1 MAGILNIIILAA
13 IAVVSAV
20 SLFGIPLIPAYYF
33 LVFYNSK
40 NRIEKAEQKLLDTL
54 MKEENII
61 AKGIQTRPF
70 AFYSRR
76 KVIGITNSRIILI
89 ARGLL
94 GGFSMN
100 DFQWKDLHDAQISEN
115 ALPDLCGSNLSFTAL
130 NQHISIPGVE
140 SKSAS
145 EIYKK
150 AQSEEQAWE
159 EKRRVRGLEELRAA
173 AGGVTVHSSP
183 NQQSQTDSKS
193 NGSASVTV
201 TEEILKAKALLDAGA
216 INDSEFQEIKAKIL
230 SKNY

>member
-1 MAGILNIIILAA
+1 MAGILNIIILAGIA
-13 IAVVSAV
+13 IFSAV
-20 SLFGIPLIPAYYF
+20 SLFGIPLIPVYYF
-33 LVFYNSK
+33 LVFHKSIT
-40 NRIEKAEQKLLDTL
+40 RIEKAEKKLLETL
-54 MKEENII
+54 MKDETLI

-130 NQHISIPGVE
+130 NQIISIPGVE

-183 NQQSQTDSKS
+183 NQQTQSETKS
-193 NGSASVTV
+193 SSIGTV
-201 TEEILKAKALLDAGA
+201 TEEIQKAKALLDAGA
-216 INDSEFQEIKAKIL
+216 INDSEFQEIKSKIL
-230 SKNY
+230 SKNF

>member
-1 MAGILNIIILAA
+1 MAGILNIIILAGIA
-13 IAVVSAV
+13 IISAV
-20 SLFGIPLIPAYYF
+20 SIFGIPLIPLYYF
-33 LVFYNSK
+33 LVFHKSTT
-40 NRIEKAEQKLLDTL
+40 RIDKAEKKLLETL
-54 MKEENII
+54 MKDETLI

-130 NQHISIPGVE
+130 NQIISIPGVE

-183 NQQSQTDSKS
+183 NQQTQSETKS
-193 NGSASVTV
+193 SNTGTV
-201 TEEILKAKALLDAGA
+201 TEEIQKAKALLDAGA
-216 INDSEFQEIKAKIL
+216 INDSEFQEIKSIV
-230 SKNY
+230 